1 MSRLTVRNAI
11 ANYLNAAEINYVG
24 AVKPTRDYVDG
35 SDYDEHNLNGVISL
49 ISSPSG
55 SGCVLIVNLTDDRRQ
70 REALT
75 GRGQVNDT
83 NRHSAAVEMFF
94 ANTSGSVPNAQT
106 DYDSI
111 VDGIFNAIRY
121 DPTMGGVLWSSGE
134 YAPWIEHSQSAPYT
148 DSSGT
153 LVFVTGLVVFE
164 AAEWISGPA
173 SV

>member
-11 ANYLNAAEINYVG
+11 ANYLNAAQINYVG

-35 SDYDEHNLNGVISL
+35 SDYDQRNLNGVISL
-49 ISSPSG
+49 ISSPTG

-75 GRGQVNDT
+75 GRGQVNDII
-83 NRHSAAVEMFF
+83 RHTAKVELFF
-94 ANTSGSVPNAQT
+94 ANTSGSVPSAQT

-153 LVFVTGLVVFE
+153 LVFITGVVRFL
-164 AAEWISGPA
+164 AYEWLAGPA
-173 SV
+173 SL

>member
-11 ANYLNAAEINYVG
+11 ASYLNAAQINYVG
-24 AVKPTRDYVDG
+24 AVKATRDYVDG
-35 SDYDEHNLNGVISL
+35 TDYEQRNLNGVISL
-49 ISSPSG
+49 ISSSTG
-55 SGCVLIVNLTDDRRQ
+55 SGCVLIVNLTEDRRK
-70 REALT
+70 READT

-83 NRHSAAVEMFF
+83 SRHSAAVELFF
-94 ANTSGSVPNAQT
+94 ANTSGDVPSAQT

-111 VDGIFNAIRY
+111 VDGIFDAIRA

-153 LVFVTGLVVFE
+153 LVFITGVVRFE
-164 AAEWISGPA
+164 ATEWISGTA
-173 SV
+173 IT